1 MKRDINLVGAGFA
14 LTALTYGLGRFAYGL
29 LLPDIRPDLAL
40 TASSAGWIGGSSF
53 AAYCVGVVIAFMT
66 LARLGER
73 GVAALAG
80 ATATAGIILVSIAS
94 SPWVLG
100 TAIALAG
107 LGTGLTSPPLAA
119 AVSHHIHA
127 PARSRSNGFIN
138 AGTAGGIAL
147 SGLFVVIFDG
157 GWRTLYVLFAGI
169 GVAVTAW
176 AFFAIPFASRSAT
189 ANSVTLASLRRPGW
203 AGLCT
208 SAFLMG
214 AASTSVWTFGA
225 DLLQQSF
232 QFTHQH
238 VAYAWIA
245 LGAAATLG
253 AVTGVLTDRF
263 GVAAVHRM
271 ALLAMVLA
279 LCAFMQAGLPPA
291 LAYGAMGLFGAA
303 YIVSTGAFL
312 LWGISL
318 YPDRPDI
325 GLGIPFLVMALGQ
338 AVGAPAYGVLRDQAG
353 VTAALLAAAA
363 VMAVGAWWRPTART
377 AGA

>member
-1 MKRDINLVGAGFA
+1 MNLVCAGFA

-29 LLPDIRPDLAL
+29 LLPDIRSDLAL
-40 TASSAGWIGGSSF
+40 TGSSAGWIGGSSF

-66 LARLGER
+66 LTRLGER

-80 ATATAGIILVSIAS
+80 VTATVGMLLVCVAS
-94 SPWVLG
+94 TAWMLALG
-100 TAIALAG
+100 IALAG

-119 AVSHHIHA
+119 AVSRHIQA
-127 PARSRSNGFIN
+127 PAQSRSNGFIN

-147 SGLFVVIFDG
+147 SGALVVLFDG
-157 GWRTLYVLFAGI
+157 NWRTLYLIFACI

-176 AFFAIPFASRSAT
+176 TFFAIPPSRPGGT
-189 ANSVTLASLRRPGW
+189 ANAMTVAFLRRPGL
-203 AGLCT
+203 AALCA

-225 DLLQQSF
+225 DLLQRSF
-232 QFTHQH
+232 QFADQH
-238 VAYAWIA
+238 VAYAWVV

-253 AVTGVLTDRF
+253 AITGVLTDRF
-263 GVAAVHRM
+263 GVAFVHRI
-271 ALLAMVLA
+271 ALLAMALT
-279 LCAFMQAGLPPA
+279 LCALTQAGLPHA

-318 YPDRPDI
+318 FPDRPDI

-338 AVGAPAYGVLRDQAG
+338 AMGAPAYGVLWDQVG
-353 VTAALLAAAA
+353 VTAALFSAAV
-363 VMAVGAWWRPTART
+363 VMAVGAYWRPTGKT
-377 AGA
+377 GA